1 MLSVLVHLSM
11 FSFPMSSLS
20 FPLPAVNT
28 VLKFYHFLAFKIFI
42 HTSMPHDI
50 LLLCFFLNLY
60 KTVLFSLLRRT
71 FFHSVSCINRRIS
84 RDEIA
89 GSQAMWYSI
98 LQYIAGLISK
108 VATPVFISD
117 IYEFLLIRI
126 FYQHL
131 PLPGFLIFIILSPKQ
146 YFIVFLI
153 CIF

>member
-1 MLSVLVHLSM
+1 MLKIGHIINTINVQQSLVVEQHKIYKYIRKHTNKKKACQPTIQLKAKMLSVLVHLSM

-28 VLKFYHFLAFKIFI
+28 VLKFYHSLAFKIFI

-60 KTVLFSLLRRT
+60 KTVLFSLLRCT

-89 GSQAMWYSI
+89 GS
-98 LQYIAGLISK
+98 
-108 VATPVFISD
+108 
-117 IYEFLLIRI
+117 
-126 FYQHL
+126 
-131 PLPGFLIFIILSPKQ
+131 
-146 YFIVFLI
+146 
-153 CIF
+153 